1 MFTFFFPVWMPFIS
15 YCVVAAARTCSTMLN
30 KSGENRHS
38 CLFSDLRG
46 NTFSFCPFSMI
57 LAIGFSYVVF
67 IMLRYDPSI
76 LTLLRVFI
84 INRCWILSN
93 ASSASIDRSCD
104 FYLSF
109 CLCEVLNLLTC
120 EYHTNLASWNM
131 FNVYNPR
138 NCK

>member
-1 MFTFFFPVWMPFIS
+1 MSSANNNMFTFFFPVWMPFIS
-15 YCVVAAARTCSTMLN
+15 YCVVAAARTCSIMLN

-93 ASSASIDRSCD
+93 ASSASIDTIMW
-104 FYLSF
+104 FLSF
-109 CLCEVLNLLTC
+109 ILFMWCITFIELQVLC
-120 EYHTNLASWNM
+120 HPWNPGI
-131 FNVYNPR
+131 NPT
-138 NCK
+138 